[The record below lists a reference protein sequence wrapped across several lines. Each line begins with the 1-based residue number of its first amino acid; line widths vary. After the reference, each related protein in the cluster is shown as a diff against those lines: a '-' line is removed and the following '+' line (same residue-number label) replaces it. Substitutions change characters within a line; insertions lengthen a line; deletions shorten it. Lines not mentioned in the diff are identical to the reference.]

1 LNAWVS
7 IVALV
12 GWLVLA
18 LGSYR
23 AHRIG
28 AKKTVVLAL
37 AWISIFLFVA
47 AVFAAVSPGG
57 RP

>member
-1 LNAWVS
+1 MNEWVS

-23 AHRIG
+23 ARRVG
-28 AKKTVVLAL
+28 ARKTVVLAL
-37 AWISIFLFVA
+37 TWGAIFLFVA
-47 AVFAAVSPGG
+47 MIFGAVGG
-57 RP
+57 